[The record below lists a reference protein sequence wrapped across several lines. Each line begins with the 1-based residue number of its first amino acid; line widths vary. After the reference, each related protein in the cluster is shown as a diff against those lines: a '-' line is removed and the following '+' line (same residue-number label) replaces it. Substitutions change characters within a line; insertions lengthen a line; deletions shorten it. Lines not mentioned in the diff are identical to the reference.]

1 MIVASFMR
9 EEAFALCSQMG
20 AEDAIQALADFLLL
34 LFDLILDDFGEQVV
48 GIDFGFV
55 FARVVGVH
63 QQSQ

>member
-20 AEDAIQALADFLLL
+20 TEYAIQALIDFLLL
-34 LFDLILDDFGEQVV
+34 LFDLVLDDFSEQVV
-48 GIDFGFV
+48 GIDFAVV